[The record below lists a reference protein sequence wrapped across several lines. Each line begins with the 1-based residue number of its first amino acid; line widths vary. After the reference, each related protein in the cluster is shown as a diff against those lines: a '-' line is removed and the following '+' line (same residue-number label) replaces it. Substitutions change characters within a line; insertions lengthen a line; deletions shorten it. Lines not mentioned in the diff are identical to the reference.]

1 SSPWL
6 ASLAPRMPCLR
17 YTANSFRAG
26 SRRQIERRPVGRLG
40 PTGYAEPGISAVIA
54 ADASAFRGCL
64 IKSVMAAQVSS
75 GLIRICAT
83 NAIIITA
90 MLKYGIGVLFTNTL

>member
-1 SSPWL
+1 
-6 ASLAPRMPCLR
+6 
-17 YTANSFRAG
+17 
-26 SRRQIERRPVGRLG
+26 
-40 PTGYAEPGISAVIA
+40 VIA
-54 ADASAFRGCL
+54 ADASTFRGCL

-90 MLKYGIGVLFTNTL
+90 MLEYGIGVLFTNTL